1 MTWAE
6 PAGGRGPNDVHVETL
21 AESLGDK
28 QDDNGANF
36 MLGMDPCTAA
46 GCLLA
51 RI

>member
-6 PAGGRGPNDVHVETL
+6 PAGGRGPYDAHV
-21 AESLGDK
+21 ESLGVEH
-28 QDDNGANF
+28 DDNGANF

-46 GCLLA
+46 GCLLV